1 MKKTLITRAFSIL
14 FTLVMVISLMAPVSM
29 ITASAA
35 TEENSASS
43 SVSYLKINLP
53 GKNFYMVKDTAVL
66 RSSTSIFYSKLATF
80 EKSSIIETS
89 GSTGDFY
96 KVSMKRDGKT
106 VTGYVKKSELK
117 GYVSSVNAKFCYT
130 NKKAALRQ
138 APFDNGDKVNIE
150 KGNVLYIVSNLKNSH
165 NNKWVGIF
173 VDGHIRYMFV
183 DNIVRTEKITVS
195 ISGPAFIKTGSNAN
209 FKCTVS
215 PSAISGIKVTCSD
228 TGIAT
233 VNSSGVVTPKA
244 GGSVKLTVSLPGLV
258 SASINTNIALNVKPY
273 FQTENYTC
281 SAASTIATLRYLGKA
296 KDVKD
301 VTLYKK
307 SIDGGYV
314 YKIRDTLNSYLG
326 KNTYCWETFTDI
338 GKYEKA
344 ISKSLSKNYPVIVR
358 VSFPKEYFNY
368 KSSGHITTV
377 TSLYEKDGQ
386 TWAICIDSY
395 VNRHDSNS
403 YSNSETGE
411 VHVPLEDL
419 YYYNSYEGRDSRYVI
434 FVK

>member
-14 FTLVMVISLMAPVSM
+14 FTLVMVIGLMAPLSM
-29 ITASAA
+29 ITTFAAS
-35 TEENSASS
+35 EENSASS

-53 GKNFYMVKDTAVL
+53 GKNFYMVKNTAVL
-66 RSSTSIFYSKLATF
+66 RSSTGFIYSKLATF
-80 EKSSIIETS
+80 EKSSVIETS

-96 KVSMKRDGKT
+96 KVSMKMDGKT

-117 GYVSSVNAKFCYT
+117 GYVSYVNAKFCYT
-130 NKKAALRQ
+130 NKNAALRQ
-138 APFDNGDKVNIE
+138 APFNDGDKVNIA

-165 NNKWVGIF
+165 NNNWVGVF

-195 ISGPAFIKTGSNAN
+195 ISGPAFIKTGSNVN
-209 FKCTVS
+209 FKYKVS
-215 PSAISGIKVTCSD
+215 PSAISGIKVTSSN
-228 TGIAT
+228 TKIAT
-233 VNSSGVVTPKA
+233 VNSSGTVTPKA
-244 GGSVKLTVSLPGLV
+244 DGDVELTVSIPGLV

-301 VTLYKK
+301 VTLYNK
-307 SIDGGYV
+307 SIKGGYV

-326 KNTYCWETFTDI
+326 KNTYTWETFTDI
-338 GKYEKA
+338 NKYKQA
-344 ISKSLSKNYPVIVR
+344 ISKSLSNNYPVIVR
-358 VSFPKEYFNY
+358 VSFPKKYFNY
-368 KSSGHITTV
+368 KSSGHLTTV

-395 VNRHDSNS
+395 VNRYNSNS
-403 YSNSETGE
+403 YSNSKTGE
-411 VHVPLEDL
+411 VHIPLKEL
-419 YYYNSYEGRDSRYVI
+419 FYYNSYEGRDSRYVI